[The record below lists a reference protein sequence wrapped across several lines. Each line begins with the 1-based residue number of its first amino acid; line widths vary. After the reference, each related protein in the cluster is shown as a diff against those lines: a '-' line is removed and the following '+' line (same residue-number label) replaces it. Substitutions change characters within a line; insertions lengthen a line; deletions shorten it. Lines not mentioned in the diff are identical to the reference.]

1 MPSKVSEAIEVLRSL
16 PGDQQ
21 EAVARSIL
29 DYAAQDDECSSPM
42 TKSRKFSAAQQIGTE
57 EFFSVAEARRR
68 TRHLDA

>member
-29 DYAAQDDECSSPM
+29 DYAAQDDEWQL
-42 TKSRKFSAAQQIGTE
+42 TDDQVAEVQRRTANRNRRV
-57 EFFSVAEARRR
+57 FSVAEARRR